1 MDERTGW
8 REPIALDRRH
18 AGVVSRTMLL
28 DRGRD
33 ALRGLTREGLDFAD
47 LPRPPRSTLGTEA
60 AGGRGRTCSTRRDGH
75 RDADPATFLCPQS
88 TTATKASLRRYPIS
102 RIVLLSS
109 VD

>member
-28 DRGRD
+28 DHGRD

-47 LPRPPRSTLGTEA
+47 LPRPSRSTLGTEA
-60 AGGRGRTCSTRRDGH
+60 AGGR
-75 RDADPATFLCPQS
+75 
-88 TTATKASLRRYPIS
+88 
-102 RIVLLSS
+102 
-109 VD
+109 